1 MHMVLTQ
8 KRLLNKVRY
17 RLCATYQLT
26 DEAKAARSELSLHRF
41 CIFITVREPVNLIG
55 CLIMLKYPSVSQSE
69 AHAKYISRTLK
80 IKLSFAK
87 EAVAFMYGC
96 DNFKELCSSSD
107 LAVLDSNNKF
117 SAIPNKQDLETLKVL
132 LQPHLPAIRAHLN
145 PDIHLDCSVLAS
157 VVNNRLNCISH
168 GAVNHLLSLGDSFD
182 WSDAKSIINELEF
195 VDDTV
200 STVLASRIAMNR
212 VKNKVNPWIEFSS
225 FGIRAYGYYNFSGKT
240 VCIEMR
246 ELDIMFKY
254 PNRYRDISSRKWIG
268 DYVIGF
274 LGVLAKQFETLG
286 YTGEIKLS
294 NVNFPI
300 NLANEMNTL
309 RDEVRSADLI
319 RGVKVPLDVLINQN
333 APQNIW
339 LRENLVNEIG

>member
-1 MHMVLTQ
+1 
-8 KRLLNKVRY
+8 
-17 RLCATYQLT
+17 
-26 DEAKAARSELSLHRF
+26 
-41 CIFITVREPVNLIG
+41 
-55 CLIMLKYPSVSQSE
+55 MLKYPSLSQSE

-96 DNFKELCSSSD
+96 DSFKELCSSSD
-107 LAVLDSNNKF
+107 LAVLDSKNKY
-117 SAIPNKQDLETLKVL
+117 SAIPNKQDLEILKVL

-145 PDIHLDCSVLAS
+145 PDIHLDCSVLGA

-182 WSDAKSIINELEF
+182 WSDAKSVINELEF
-195 VDDTV
+195 VDGTV
-200 STVLASRIAMNR
+200 STVLASRIVMNR

-286 YTGEIKLS
+286 YTGEIQLS

-309 RDEVRSADLI
+309 REEIRSADLI

-333 APQNIW
+333 DPQNIW
-339 LRENLVNEIG
+339 LRENLVNEVG

>member
-1 MHMVLTQ
+1 MHILLTR
-8 KRLLNKVRY
+8 KRLMNTVRY

-41 CIFITVREPVNLIG
+41 CIFITVREPVTLIG

-69 AHAKYISRTLK
+69 AHAKYISRALK
-80 IKLSFAK
+80 IKLSFAR

-107 LAVLDSNNKF
+107 LEMFDSNKKY
-117 SAIPNKQDLETLKVL
+117 SAIPYKQDLETLELL

-145 PDIHLDCSVLAS
+145 PNIHLGCSVLAL

-168 GAVNHLLSLGDSFD
+168 DAVKHLLSLGDSFD

-240 VCIEMR
+240 VGIEMR

-254 PNRYRDISSRKWIG
+254 PNGYREISSRKWIG

-286 YTGEIKLS
+286 YTGEIQLS

-333 APQNIW
+333 DPQNIW

>member
-1 MHMVLTQ
+1 
-8 KRLLNKVRY
+8 
-17 RLCATYQLT
+17 
-26 DEAKAARSELSLHRF
+26 
-41 CIFITVREPVNLIG
+41 
-55 CLIMLKYPSVSQSE
+55 MLKYPSVSQSE

-107 LAVLDSNNKF
+107 LAVLDSKNKY
-117 SAIPNKQDLETLKVL
+117 SAIPNKQDLEILKVL

-145 PDIHLDCSVLAS
+145 PDIHLDCSVLGA

-182 WSDAKSIINELEF
+182 WSDAKSVINELEF
-195 VDDTV
+195 VDGTV
-200 STVLASRIAMNR
+200 STVLASRIVMNR

-254 PNRYRDISSRKWIG
+254 PNRYREISSRKWIG

-286 YTGEIKLS
+286 YTGEIQLS

-300 NLANEMNTL
+300 NLANEMNPL
-309 RDEVRSADLI
+309 REEIRSADLI

-333 APQNIW
+333 DPQNIW
-339 LRENLVNEIG
+339 LRENLVNEVG

>member
-1 MHMVLTQ
+1 
-8 KRLLNKVRY
+8 
-17 RLCATYQLT
+17 
-26 DEAKAARSELSLHRF
+26 
-41 CIFITVREPVNLIG
+41 
-55 CLIMLKYPSVSQSE
+55 MLKYPSVSQSE

-117 SAIPNKQDLETLKVL
+117 SAIPNKQDLAILKVL

-182 WSDAKSIINELEF
+182 WSDAKSVINELEF
-195 VDDTV
+195 VDGTV
-200 STVLASRIAMNR
+200 STVLASRIVMNR

-286 YTGEIKLS
+286 YTGEIKLL

-333 APQNIW
+333 DPQNIW

>member
-1 MHMVLTQ
+1 
-8 KRLLNKVRY
+8 
-17 RLCATYQLT
+17 
-26 DEAKAARSELSLHRF
+26 
-41 CIFITVREPVNLIG
+41 
-55 CLIMLKYPSVSQSE
+55 MLKYPSVSQVK
-69 AHAKYISRTLK
+69 AHAKYISRTLN

-87 EAVAFMYGC
+87 EAVAFMYGSN
-96 DNFKELCSSSD
+96 DFKALCSKSD
-107 LAVLDSNNKF
+107 LAILDGNNKF
-117 SAIPNKQDLETLKVL
+117 SAIPYKQDLETLKRL

-145 PDIHLDCSVLAS
+145 PNIHLDCSVLAL

-168 GAVNHLLSLGDSFD
+168 DAVNHLLSLGGSFD

-195 VDDTV
+195 VDSTV

-246 ELDIMFKY
+246 ELDIMFND
-254 PNRYRDISSRKWIG
+254 PSRYRDISSCKWIG

-286 YTGEIKLS
+286 YTGEIQLS

-300 NLANEMNTL
+300 NFANEMNIL
-309 RDEVRSADLI
+309 RKEMRSADPICGMRSLECYCVKPAK
-319 RGVKVPLDVLINQN
+319 RVVKVSLDILINQN
-333 APQNIW
+333 DPQNIW
-339 LRENLVNEIG
+339 LRGNLVNEIG

>member
-1 MHMVLTQ
+1 
-8 KRLLNKVRY
+8 
-17 RLCATYQLT
+17 
-26 DEAKAARSELSLHRF
+26 
-41 CIFITVREPVNLIG
+41 
-55 CLIMLKYPSVSQSE
+55 
-69 AHAKYISRTLK
+69 
-80 IKLSFAK
+80 
-87 EAVAFMYGC
+87 MYGF

-107 LAVLDSNNKF
+107 LEMLDSNNKY
-117 SAIPNKQDLETLKVL
+117 SAIPYKQDLETLELL

-145 PDIHLDCSVLAS
+145 PNIHLDCSVLAL

-168 GAVNHLLSLGDSFD
+168 DAVNHLLSLGDSFD

-200 STVLASRIAMNR
+200 SIVLASRIAMNR

-254 PNRYRDISSRKWIG
+254 PNGYRDISSRKWIG

-274 LGVLAKQFETLG
+274 LGVLAKQFDTLG
-286 YTGEIKLS
+286 YTGEIQLS

-309 RDEVRSADLI
+309 RDEVRNADLI
-319 RGVKVPLDVLINQN
+319 RGVKVPLDVLLNEN
-333 APQNIW
+333 DPQNIW
-339 LRENLVNEIG
+339 LRKNLVNEIG